1 MEVRNSDKERIKKS
15 LLLEKRDS
23 GVEKKNQGT
32 RKSSNKLYS

>member
-32 RKSSNKLYS
+32 RKFSNKLYS